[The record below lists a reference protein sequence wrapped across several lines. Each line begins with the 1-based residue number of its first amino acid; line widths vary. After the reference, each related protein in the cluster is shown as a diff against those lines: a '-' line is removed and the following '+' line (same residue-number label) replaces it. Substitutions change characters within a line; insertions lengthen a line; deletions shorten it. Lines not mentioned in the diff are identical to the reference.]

1 MVISVVPKKLTGA
14 VLEVAL
20 LDHLPEAD
28 VAARA
33 AVEAALLVALLLDA
47 PPAPV
52 PLAAAA
58 APAAVRP
65 LPPPWQDQEV

>member
-1 MVISVVPKKLTGA
+1 MSHYQISIVAPCAQRLTWA
-14 VLEVAL
+14 LLLVAL

-47 PPAPV
+47 PTAPV

-58 APAAVRP
+58 APAAARP
-65 LPPPWQDQEV
+65 LTPP